1 MSGIDGLVLRWDHLI
16 VGGPPVWYAVSRQRV
31 LRGHESDYV
40 HDGGGD
46 RVQLLSLVLLYLDQS
61 RLQHSLKCRQ
71 HTSCITP
78 R

>member
-1 MSGIDGLVLRWDHLI
+1 MSGIDELVLRWDHLI
-16 VGGPPVWYAVSRQRV
+16 VGGPPVWYAVLQQRV

-46 RVQLLSLVLLYLDQS
+46 GVQLLSLVLLCLDQS
-61 RLQHSLKCRQ
+61 RLPDLLNCRQ
-71 HTSCITP
+71 HTSCSTP